1 MGAAAGG
8 GDGSGR
14 GARARRPG
22 TAGRRCGTCAVPAEG
37 QKRSE
42 AVSRPRAR
50 KRKKHGKGGLG
61 GGGAP
66 LSRPSGA
73 HKAPR
78 GRETQ
83 RAAPRGPE
91 ADEERPCG
99 CSTGCTGHRPHGAD
113 PAYWQLGVPMVLG
126 ERAEL
131 LAVEVGMEADLSD
144 ATAAAPSPRVHCC
157 GQLTQLS
164 PTVRLWRVPAASCRN
179 APPCGAPEV
188 VGVAQLQLTIGRAQR
203 GTTAVRQHTCSEKS
217 ASEAVRPESSA
228 QVSGGAWEMGGNGSP
243 CTQ

>member
-1 MGAAAGG
+1 MGAAGGG

-22 TAGRRCGTCAVPAEG
+22 TASRRCGTCAVPAEG

-42 AVSRPRAR
+42 AVSRPRAE
-50 KRKKHGKGGLG
+50 KHKKHGKGGLG

-83 RAAPRGPE
+83 RAAPRGPA

-157 GQLTQLS
+157 GQSTRK
-164 PTVRLWRVPAASCRN
+164 RLERR
-179 APPCGAPEV
+179 
-188 VGVAQLQLTIGRAQR
+188 L
-203 GTTAVRQHTCSEKS
+203 
-217 ASEAVRPESSA
+217 
-228 QVSGGAWEMGGNGSP
+228 
-243 CTQ
+243 